1 MKTRALE
8 KLSRRLSKPP
18 LVHIDASAVLEKE
31 TTDDGYRCK
40 KFLNMVGYR
49 CRGRFSLVVL
59 GEMF

>member
-1 MKTRALE
+1 M
-8 KLSRRLSKPP
+8 
-18 LVHIDASAVLEKE
+18 VHIDASAVLEKE

-49 CRGRFSLVVL
+49 CGGRFSLVVL